1 MLVVSDRKIKIR
13 MINTSGI
20 KKLSKYLAILS
31 ATIITI
37 VSIFMIVNYLQL
49 NIHNPITGSTI
60 DNLVKKLDTSGNEQE
75 LREQIRVVDLLSR
88 KAYFSSLW
96 QLKTGAWL
104 LVGFGLLL
112 IVSIKIYTQNE
123 SIESTL
129 IKKQESF
136 WALKTKER
144 KWMITSVGTIAVL
157 AIIVSF
163 LSNKYYDN
171 FALVNLKEKTILNLN
186 TTENMQEATKAM
198 PGDTALKK
206 VDSVL
211 VADYPTD
218 AEIKQ
223 NHPSFRGPFGL
234 GINFKTKLP
243 ISWDGVSGKNIVWKK
258 PIPLPGLNS
267 PVVWG
272 NNLFIAGA
280 NATSRKVYCY
290 DRLTGK
296 LKWAKDVKNIP
307 GSPSL
312 SPKVSNDAGYSA
324 SGLCTDGKR
333 VYAIFTTGDIICFD
347 NDGKQLWAKNLGVP
361 SNHYGYSS
369 SLQFFKDKLIIQYDD
384 SKSCKLIALSTRT
397 GTEIWKTKREGQ
409 ISWSSPIIVQKGNG
423 AEIIANNLPFVAC
436 YNAETGKE
444 KWKTSC
450 LSGEIGP
457 SPAYGNGMVFAANE
471 YAKMVA
477 IKNGK
482 VVWENFEYLPD
493 VSSPVAY
500 KDYVFFTTSYG
511 DMVCI
516 NQKEGAVLWHHEFD
530 NGFYGS
536 PVIADGKLYAID
548 RTGTTSIV
556 EAGKEFKLIGQS
568 SIGEKS
574 DCTPAFASGMMYI
587 RGYKN
592 LYCIGKK

>member
-1 MLVVSDRKIKIR
+1 
-13 MINTSGI
+13 MIETSGI

-37 VSIFMIVNYLQL
+37 VSIFMIVNYIQL
-49 NIHNPITGSTI
+49 NIHNPITGNTI
-60 DNLVKKLDTSGNEQE
+60 DSLVKKLDTSGNEQE

-96 QLKTGAWL
+96 QLKTGAWI
-104 LVGFGLLL
+104 LVGFGVLL
-112 IVSIKIYTQNE
+112 IVSIKIYTQKD

-136 WALKTKER
+136 WNVKSKER
-144 KWMITSVGTIAVL
+144 KWMITSIGTIAVL

-163 LSNKYYDN
+163 FSNKYYDN
-171 FALVNLKEKTILNLN
+171 FNSINKNESTILSLN
-186 TTENMQEATKAM
+186 SSENKQMAAKVL
-198 PGDTALKK
+198 PGDTAVKK

-211 VADYPTD
+211 VADFPTD

-223 NHPSFRGPFGL
+223 NHPTFRGPFGL

-258 PIPLPGLNS
+258 PIALPGLNS

-290 DRLTGK
+290 DRLNGK
-296 LKWAKDVKNIP
+296 LKWVKDVKNIP
-307 GSPSL
+307 GSPSV

-347 NDGKQLWAKNLGVP
+347 NDGKQVWAKNLGVP

-369 SLQFFKDKLIIQYDD
+369 SLQFYKDKLIIQYDD

-397 GTEIWKTKREGQ
+397 GVEVWKTKREGQ
-409 ISWSSPIIVQKGNG
+409 ISWSSPIIVPKGDG
-423 AEIIANNLPFVAC
+423 AEIIVNNLPYVAC

-457 SPAYGNGMVFAANE
+457 SPAYGNGMVFVANE

-477 IKNGK
+477 IKSGK

-516 NQKEGAVLWHHEFD
+516 NQKDGAVLWHHEFD

-556 EAGKEFKLIGQS
+556 EAGKEFKLTGQS

-574 DCTPAFASGMMYI
+574 DCTPAFANGMMYI

>member
-1 MLVVSDRKIKIR
+1 
-13 MINTSGI
+13 MIETSGI

-37 VSIFMIVNYLQL
+37 VSIFMIVNYIQL
-49 NIHNPITGSTI
+49 NIHNPITGNTI
-60 DNLVKKLDTSGNEQE
+60 DSLVKKLDTSGNEQE

-96 QLKTGAWL
+96 QLKTGAWM
-104 LVGFGLLL
+104 LVGFGVLL
-112 IVSIKIYTQNE
+112 IVSIKIYTQKD

-136 WALKTKER
+136 WNVKSKER
-144 KWMITSVGTIAVL
+144 KWMITSIGTFAVL

-163 LSNKYYDN
+163 FSNKYYDN
-171 FALVNLKEKTILNLN
+171 FNSINKNESTILSLN
-186 TTENMQEATKAM
+186 SSENKQMAAKVL
-198 PGDTALKK
+198 PGDTAVKK

-211 VADYPTD
+211 VADFPTD

-223 NHPSFRGPFGL
+223 NHPTFRGPFGL

-258 PIPLPGLNS
+258 PIALPGLNS

-290 DRLTGK
+290 DRLNGK
-296 LKWAKDVKNIP
+296 LKWVKDVKNIP
-307 GSPSL
+307 GSPSV

-347 NDGKQLWAKNLGVP
+347 NDGKQVWAKNLGVP

-369 SLQFFKDKLIIQYDD
+369 SLQFYKDKLIIQYDD

-397 GTEIWKTKREGQ
+397 GVEVWKTKREGQ
-409 ISWSSPIIVQKGNG
+409 ISWSSPIIVPKGDG
-423 AEIIANNLPFVAC
+423 TEIIVNNLPYVAC

-457 SPAYGNGMVFAANE
+457 SPAYGNGMVFVANE

-477 IKNGK
+477 IKSGK

-516 NQKEGAVLWHHEFD
+516 NQKDGAVLWHHEFD

-556 EAGKEFKLIGQS
+556 EAGKEFKLTGQS

-574 DCTPAFASGMMYI
+574 DCTPAFANGMMYI

>member
-1 MLVVSDRKIKIR
+1 MIDKSSIK
-13 MINTSGI
+13 T
-20 KKLSKYLAILS
+20 LSKYLAILS
-31 ATIITI
+31 ATIILI

-49 NIHNPITGSTI
+49 RFHNPITSNTV
-60 DNLVKKLDTSGNEQE
+60 DNLVKKLNSSDNEQE

-96 QLKTGAWL
+96 QLKTGAWI

-112 IVSIKIYTQNE
+112 IVSIKIYTQKE
-123 SIESTL
+123 LIESASV
-129 IKKQESF
+129 KKQEGF
-136 WALKTKER
+136 WIVKSKER
-144 KWMITSVGTIAVL
+144 KWLITGVGTIAMIAIVL
-157 AIIVSF
+157 SF
-163 LSNKYYDN
+163 FSNKYYDN
-171 FALVNLKEKTILNLN
+171 FNSVKINETAVVNLKNSKEKHEVN
-186 TTENMQEATKAM
+186 TLQS
-198 PGDTALKK
+198 GDSALKK
-206 VDSVL
+206 VDSVQ
-211 VADYPTD
+211 VADFPTD

-234 GINFKTKLP
+234 GINFKKNLP
-243 ISWDGVSGKNIVWKK
+243 TSWDGVSGKNIVWKK
-258 PIPLPGLNS
+258 SLSLPGLNS

-280 NATSRKVYCY
+280 NEKSRKVFCY

-296 LKWAKDVKNIP
+296 LKWTNEVKNVP
-307 GSPSL
+307 GSPST

-333 VYAIFTTGDIICFD
+333 VYAIFTTGDLICFD

-361 SNHYGYSS
+361 DNHYGYSS
-369 SLQFFKDKLIIQYDD
+369 SLQFYKDKLIIQYDD
-384 SKSCKLIALSTRT
+384 AKSCQLIALSTHT
-397 GTEIWKTKREGQ
+397 GTEIWKTKRDGQ
-409 ISWSSPIIVQKGNG
+409 ISWSSPIIVPKGNG
-423 AEIIANNLPFVAC
+423 AEIIVNNLPYVAC
-436 YNAETGKE
+436 FNAETGKE

-450 LSGEIGP
+450 LSGEIGS

-477 IKNGK
+477 IKDGK
-482 VVWENFEYLPD
+482 VLWEKFDYLPD

-500 KDYVFFTTSYG
+500 KDYIFFTTSYG

-516 NQKEGAVLWHHEFD
+516 SQKDGAVLWHHEFD
-530 NGFYGS
+530 TGFYGS
-536 PVIADGKLYAID
+536 PVVADGKVYATD
-548 RTGTTSIV
+548 RSGKTSIV
-556 EAGKEFKLIGQS
+556 EANKEFKLVDQS
-568 SIGEKS
+568 TIGEKS
-574 DCTPAFASGMMYI
+574 DCTPAFADGMIYI

>member
-1 MLVVSDRKIKIR
+1 
-13 MINTSGI
+13 MIETSGI

-37 VSIFMIVNYLQL
+37 VSIFMIVNYIQL
-49 NIHNPITGSTI
+49 NIHNPITGNTI
-60 DNLVKKLDTSGNEQE
+60 DSLVKKLDTSGNEQE

-96 QLKTGAWL
+96 QLKTGAWM
-104 LVGFGLLL
+104 LVGFGVLL
-112 IVSIKIYTQNE
+112 IVSIKIYTQKD

-136 WALKTKER
+136 WNVKSKER
-144 KWMITSVGTIAVL
+144 KWMITSIGTFAVL

-163 LSNKYYDN
+163 FSNKYYDN
-171 FALVNLKEKTILNLN
+171 FNSINKNESTILSLKSS
-186 TTENMQEATKAM
+186 ENKQMAAKVL
-198 PGDTALKK
+198 PGDTAVKK

-211 VADYPTD
+211 VADFPTD
-218 AEIKQ
+218 AEIKK
-223 NHPSFRGPFGL
+223 NHPTFRGPFGL

-243 ISWDGVSGKNIVWKK
+243 ISWDGVTGKNIVWKK
-258 PIPLPGLNS
+258 PIALPGLNS

-290 DRLTGK
+290 DRLNGK
-296 LKWAKDVKNIP
+296 LKWVKDVKNIP
-307 GSPSL
+307 GSPSV

-347 NDGKQLWAKNLGVP
+347 NDGKQVWAKNLGVP

-369 SLQFFKDKLIIQYDD
+369 SLQFYKDKLIIQYDD

-397 GTEIWKTKREGQ
+397 GVEVWKTKREGQ
-409 ISWSSPIIVQKGNG
+409 ISWSSPIIVPKGDG
-423 AEIIANNLPFVAC
+423 TEIIVNNLPYVAC

-457 SPAYGNGMVFAANE
+457 SPAYGNGMVFVANE

-477 IKNGK
+477 IKSGK

-516 NQKEGAVLWHHEFD
+516 NQKDGAVLWHHEFD

-556 EAGKEFKLIGQS
+556 EAGKEFKLTGQS

-574 DCTPAFASGMMYI
+574 DCTPAFANGMMYI

>member
-1 MLVVSDRKIKIR
+1 MIDKSSIKI
-13 MINTSGI
+13 
-20 KKLSKYLAILS
+20 LSKYLAILS

-49 NIHNPITGSTI
+49 NIHHPITGNTI

-96 QLKTGAWL
+96 QLKTGAWM
-104 LVGFGLLL
+104 LVGFGVLL
-112 IVSIKIYTQNE
+112 IGSIKIYTQKE
-123 SIESTL
+123 SIESVVV
-129 IKKQESF
+129 KKQESF
-136 WALKTKER
+136 WIVKSKER
-144 KWMITSVGTIAVL
+144 KWMMISVGTIAAF
-157 AIIVSF
+157 AIILSF
-163 LSNKYYDN
+163 FSNKYYDN
-171 FALVNLKEKTILNLN
+171 FNSGNKIESTILSLN
-186 TTENMQEATKAM
+186 TSENNQEVTKAL
-198 PGDTALKK
+198 PGDTAVKK

-223 NHPSFRGPFGL
+223 NHPGFRGPFGL
-234 GINFKTKLP
+234 GINFKTRLP

-258 PIPLPGLNS
+258 PLPLPGLNS

-290 DRLTGK
+290 DRLNGK
-296 LKWAKDVKNIP
+296 LKWANDVKNIP
-307 GSPSL
+307 GSPSV

-333 VYAIFTTGDIICFD
+333 VYAIFATGDIICFD
-347 NDGKQLWAKNLGVP
+347 NEGKQVWAKNLGVP

-369 SLQFFKDKLIIQYDD
+369 SLQFYKDKLIIQYDD

-397 GTEIWKTKREGQ
+397 GTEVWKTKREGQ
-409 ISWSSPIIVQKGNG
+409 ISWSSPIIVLKGNS
-423 AEIIANNLPFVAC
+423 AEIIVNNLPYVAC
-436 YNAETGKE
+436 FNVETGKE

-457 SPAYGNGMVFAANE
+457 SPAYGNGMVFVANE

-500 KDYVFFTTSYG
+500 KDFVFFTTSYG

-516 NQKEGAVLWHHEFD
+516 NQKDGAVLWHHEFD

-556 EAGKEFKLIGQS
+556 VAGKEYKLIGQS

-574 DCTPAFASGMMYI
+574 DCTPAFANGMMYI